1 MTIFFTSDHHFSHK
15 NIIQL
20 CNRPFN
26 SVEEMDEEMIRRW
39 NSVVAEEDFVYY
51 LGDFS
56 LSIKP
61 VEKYVHRLNGTKI
74 LIPGNHDKCH
84 FLNHKTCTSLL
95 FSELRYVTAGF
106 KKIFDYEQ
114 DAFTIQTE
122 NTVRWIGRYDILLS
136 HFPYDNGDDKRFYEI
151 FQRDEG
157 QWLLHGHV
165 HNRWKVKDKQIN
177 IGVDQWDFY
186 PVSLDKILEI
196 IKGEDNET

>member
-26 SVEEMDEEMIRRW
+26 SVEEMDEEMIKRW
-39 NSVVAEEDFVYY
+39 NSVVKTTDIVWY

-61 VEKYVHRLNGTKI
+61 VENYLHRLNGIKG
-74 LIPGNHDKCH
+74 LIPGNHDLCHKCH
-84 FLNHKTCTSLL
+84 KKSESYIRKYRSLGFGIILAEVYDLIGDKDAKDLEKISLNH
-95 FSELRYVTAGF
+95 FPFNNGEDIRYQEYWPVNF
-106 KKIFDYEQ
+106 
-114 DAFTIQTE
+114 
-122 NTVRWIGRYDILLS
+122 
-136 HFPYDNGDDKRFYEI
+136 
-151 FQRDEG
+151 G

-165 HNRWKVKDKQIN
+165 HNKWKVKNKQIN

-196 IKGEDNET
+196 IKEGCK